1 MFGPVGHLR
10 CSVRKIWVTMAA
22 ASLAAVMTLAAAPA
36 RAASDDESFLTALGA
51 WGVHYTSADNA
62 VSQGRRMCAESRAG
76 ATWDRLVD
84 EVAADPAFTQE
95 RMYAEAFVRN
105 ALGIYCPAELW
116 RTGW

>member
-1 MFGPVGHLR
+1 M
-10 CSVRKIWVTMAA
+10 RKIWVAVAA
-22 ASLAAVMTLAAAPA
+22 ASLAAVLVPAPA
-36 RAASDDESFLTALGA
+36 RAASDDETFLTALGA

-62 VSQGRRMCAESRAG
+62 VSQGRRMCAESRTG

-116 RTGW
+116 STDW